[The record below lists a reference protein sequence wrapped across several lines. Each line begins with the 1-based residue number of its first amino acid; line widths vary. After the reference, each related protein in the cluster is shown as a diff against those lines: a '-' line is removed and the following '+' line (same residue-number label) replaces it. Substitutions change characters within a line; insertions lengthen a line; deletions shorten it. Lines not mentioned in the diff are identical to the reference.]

1 MTRFVLI
8 IGLILALF
16 GDCTAFARSSGS
28 SHSSGG
34 SYSSDKTVSVRGH
47 TTKNGTYFA
56 PYMRHAPGTANHAR
70 ASANVSPAR
79 HAQFYTAHLSSGFV
93 GARDSHGRI
102 IRSEAA
108 KHEFMQMTGFPHGR
122 PGYVIDHVIALKR
135 GGPDNPSN
143 MQWQTIEEAK
153 AKDRWE

>member
-1 MTRFVLI
+1 MMRFAVVL
-8 IGLILALF
+8 GLILALF
-16 GDCTAFARSSGS
+16 HGGEAFARAGGGSHSSS
-28 SHSSGG
+28 SHSSSSGNVHVH
-34 SYSSDKTVSVRGH
+34 SYTRKD
-47 TTKNGTYFA
+47 GTHVG
-56 PYMRHAPGTANHAR
+56 PYERHKAGTANHTRAASYSLTQQAR
-70 ASANVSPAR
+70 
-79 HAQFYTAHLSSGFV
+79 FYHTHISSGYV
-93 GARDSHGRI
+93 GGRDARGRI
-102 IRSEAA
+102 IRSETA

>member
-16 GDCTAFARSSGS
+16 GDCTAFARSGGS

-34 SYSSDKTVSVRGH
+34 SYSSGRTISVHGY
-47 TTKNGTYFA
+47 TTKNGTYVA
-56 PYMRHAPGTANHAR
+56 PYQRHAPGTASHAR

-79 HAQFYTAHLSSGFV
+79 QAQFHIAHISSGYV
-93 GARDSHGRI
+93 GARDSNGRI

-108 KHEFMQMTGFPHGR
+108 KHEFMRMTGFPHGR
-122 PGYVIDHVIALKR
+122 PGYVIDHIIALKR

-143 MQWQTIEEAK
+143 MQWQTIDEAK

>member
-1 MTRFVLI
+1 MIRFVLI
-8 IGLILALF
+8 IGLIFALF
-16 GDCTAFARSSGS
+16 GDYTAFARSSGG
-28 SHSSGG
+28 SHASGG
-34 SYSSDKTVSVRGH
+34 TVQVHGF
-47 TTKNGTYFA
+47 TTKNGTYVA
-56 PYMRHAPGTANHAR
+56 PHLRHAPGTASH
-70 ASANVSPAR
+70 ASAAAKVSPAR
-79 HAQFYTAHLSSGFV
+79 QTQIYSAHISSGYV

-122 PGYVIDHVIALKR
+122 PGYVIDHIIALKR